1 MQKKSYLKKLQYG
14 PPANLELLDQLWRGI
29 IVYGSGAFVAGDD
42 YGENEGQ
49 DVGAANEDEFQ
60 ATPNSTRSQRSKR
73 SLGSTQSTL
82 SSPVKKNKSPMVKI
96 VKEIAHTFKEYVTIN
111 NQVIQKRSTQKE
123 AFSVGRCQQLAFECG
138 VERTVESVYAM
149 SKLFQ
154 TEYQREFFCGPLI
167 TPELRLSYFNKLCRD
182 NNLE

>member
-1 MQKKSYLKKLQYG
+1 
-14 PPANLELLDQLWRGI
+14 LELLDQLWRGI
-29 IVYGSGAFVAGDD
+29 TVDGSGSFVAGDD

-60 ATPNSTRSQRSKR
+60 ATPNSTSSQRSKR
-73 SLGSTQSTL
+73 SFGSTQSTL
-82 SSPVKKNKSPMVKI
+82 SSPVKKSKSLMVKI
-96 VKEIAHTFKEYVTIN
+96 VKEIAHTFKEYVTVN

-154 TEYQREFFCGPLI
+154 TEYQREFFCGPLL
-167 TPELRLSYFNKLCRD
+167 TPELRLSYFKKWCRD
-182 NNLE
+182 NNLD